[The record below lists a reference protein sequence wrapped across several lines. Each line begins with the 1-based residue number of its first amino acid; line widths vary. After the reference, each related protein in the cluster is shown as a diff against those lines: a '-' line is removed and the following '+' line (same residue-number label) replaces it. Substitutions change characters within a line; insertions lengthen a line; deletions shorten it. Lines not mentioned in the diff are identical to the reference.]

1 MKKIIS
7 MLLALIFIVSIPMS
21 VSAVSLSNGTAALKN
36 QFIFGEGPKAD
47 GYSVDYRY
55 FSPVNNGGY
64 GKYPLV
70 IWLHGLNNGKYDG
83 NQVTDLINWSS
94 EEFQKR
100 FTPVGGAFI
109 LAPRAREELGMSWN
123 DKEMLP
129 ALKAAIDSFI
139 EKNKSSID
147 LNRIYIGGFSMG
159 GMMALEVLTQYPEMF
174 AAAFPYCPATYITK
188 SMAKKFKDVP
198 VWITSCS
205 QDPTVDYDFL
215 ILNTWENITKTSSVR
230 SDCRLST
237 LTKACYPDGSA
248 ASSNHYAWFS
258 VRYDMFSQSGGSYP
272 YMSTVDGNGKKVTL
286 THPNGM
292 ISWLSAQRS
301 DYGAGEDDSESGSFF
316 DEIREFIRNKF
327 NKFVSAVKNAVISI
341 AI

>member
-100 FTPVGGAFI
+100 FTPAGGAFI

-215 ILNTWENITKTSSVR
+215 ILNTWENITETSSVR

-286 THPNGM
+286 TYPNGM

-301 DYGAGEDDSESGSFF
+301 DYGAGEDDSDSGSFF
-316 DEIREFIRNKF
+316 DEIREFIRNTF